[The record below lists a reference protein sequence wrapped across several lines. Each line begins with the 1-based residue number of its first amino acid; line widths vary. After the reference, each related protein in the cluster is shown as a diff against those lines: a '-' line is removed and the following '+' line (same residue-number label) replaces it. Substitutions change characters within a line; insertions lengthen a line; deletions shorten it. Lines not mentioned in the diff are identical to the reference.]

1 MTPPANE
8 CVRLTL
14 ISNHQSSDPLGGV
27 SNEMNEID
35 YKKLF
40 TEARKYFSTEWD
52 YTKLTAV
59 EKLAI
64 LLSAVAF
71 VAIVIIIG
79 MFALQLLLS
88 ALISVL
94 ANAMGCTWGAYLI
107 AVALLMVLLLVLFAF
122 KKQLIVDPIAR
133 FVSKLFL
140 KPEDNE

>member
-1 MTPPANE
+1 
-8 CVRLTL
+8 
-14 ISNHQSSDPLGGV
+14 
-27 SNEMNEID
+27 MNEID

-40 TEARKYFSTEWD
+40 TEARRFFSLEWD

-64 LLSAVAF
+64 LLSATAF
-71 VAIVIIIG
+71 VAVVIIICT
-79 MFALQLLLS
+79 FALLYLLS

-94 ANAMGCTWGAYLI
+94 AEAMGCLWGANLI
-107 AVALLMVLLLVLFAF
+107 AAGLMLLLLLVVFAF

>member
-1 MTPPANE
+1 MTLPATG
-8 CVRLTL
+8 CVTRLL
-14 ISNHQSSDPLGGV
+14 I
-27 SNEMNEID
+27 MNEID

-40 TEARKYFSTEWD
+40 TEARRYFSLEWN

-59 EKLAI
+59 EKMAV

-71 VAIVIIIG
+71 VAVVIIIG
-79 MFALQLLLS
+79 TFVLHHLFT

-94 ANAMGCTWGAYLI
+94 ASALGCTWGAHLI
-107 AVALLMVLLLVLFAF
+107 AAALLLLLLLVVLAF
-122 KKQLIVDPIAR
+122 KKQLIVDPVTR

>member
-1 MTPPANE
+1 MTLPATG
-8 CVRLTL
+8 CVTQLL
-14 ISNHQSSDPLGGV
+14 I
-27 SNEMNEID
+27 MNEID

-40 TEARKYFSTEWD
+40 TEARRYFSLEWD

-59 EKLAI
+59 EKMAV

-71 VAIVIIIG
+71 VAVVIIIG
-79 MFALQLLLS
+79 TFVLHHLFT

-94 ANAMGCTWGAYLI
+94 ASALGCTWGAHLI
-107 AVALLMVLLLVLFAF
+107 AAALLLLLLLVVLAF
-122 KKQLIVDPIAR
+122 KKQLIVDPVTR